1 VELNV
6 PDTMEVNKEPKT
18 EKEGEAKAAAPAE
31 KQAKAVA
38 APAEEKKPAANP
50 KAPAKPAK
58 KPAEPFVDNED
69 GTITD
74 PNSGL
79 IWKKTDAWIDTHKF
93 YLWNDHREYVEQIN
107 TEKFAG
113 FDSWRVPSKAEA
125 STIFNKEKECIDKNG
140 SVYYID
146 PIFERGGVG
155 NTWIIE
161 CSDEKIIRY
170 DFKTGVDTPYPPADI
185 WASIRLVRKEG
196 DPSNLSGGSGEPTVA
211 ATEGQAE
218 TTEAA
223 TAVAPTASAT
233 VAPES
238 FGGGKKGPLKN
249 KKAGGITDAERA
261 EMLKNAKAHA
271 ANRKKG

>member
-1 VELNV
+1 
-6 PDTMEVNKEPKT
+6 MEENKETKT
-18 EKEGEAKAAAPAE
+18 EKKDEATAAAPAEKPAKAAAPAGD
-31 KQAKAVA
+31 
-38 APAEEKKPAANP
+38 KKPAAKP
-50 KAPAKPAK
+50 KAAAKPAK
-58 KPAEPFVDNED
+58 KPAEPLVDNGD
-69 GTITD
+69 GTIVD

-79 IWKKTDAWIDTHKF
+79 MWKKTDAWIDTHKF
-93 YLWNDHREYVEQIN
+93 YLWTGHREYVEKIN

-125 STIFNKEKECIDKNG
+125 ATIFNKDKECIDKNG

-155 NTWIIE
+155 NTWIVE

-196 DPSNLSGGSGEPTVA
+196 DPANLPGGSGQPAET
-211 ATEGQAE
+211 ATEDQAE
-218 TTEAA
+218 TTDAA
-223 TAVAPTASAT
+223 TATAAPAAAASA
-233 VAPES
+233 APQS
-238 FGGGKKGPLKN
+238 SGGGKKGPLKN
-249 KKAGGITDAERA
+249 KRPGGITDAERA

-271 ANRKKG
+271 ANKKKG

>member
-1 VELNV
+1 
-6 PDTMEVNKEPKT
+6 MEENKEPKT
-18 EKEGEAKAAAPAE
+18 EKEGEATAAAPAE
-31 KQAKAVA
+31 KPAKAAEPVA
-38 APAEEKKPAANP
+38 EKKPAA

-58 KPAEPFVDNED
+58 KPAEPLVDNGD

-93 YLWNDHREYVEQIN
+93 YLWNGHREYVEQIN

-113 FDSWRVPSKAEA
+113 FDSWRVPSKVEA
-125 STIFNKEKECIDKNG
+125 TSIFNKEKECIDKNG

-196 DPSNLSGGSGEPTVA
+196 DPTNLPGVSAEPTEVGA
-211 ATEGQAE
+211 EGQAE
-218 TTEAA
+218 ATE
-223 TAVAPTASAT
+223 TGDAPTASAT
-233 VAPES
+233 AAPES
-238 FGGGKKGPLKN
+238 SGGGKKGPLKN
-249 KKAGGITDAERA
+249 KRPGGITDAERA

-271 ANRKKG
+271 ASRKKG

>member
-1 VELNV
+1 
-6 PDTMEVNKEPKT
+6 MEENKETKT
-18 EKEGEAKAAAPAE
+18 EKEGEATAAAPAE
-31 KQAKAVA
+31 KPAKAE
-38 APAEEKKPAANP
+38 APAGDKKPAAKP
-50 KAPAKPAK
+50 AAKAVAKPAK
-58 KPAEPFVDNED
+58 KPAEPLVDNGD

-93 YLWNDHREYVEQIN
+93 YLWNGHREYVEQIN

-125 STIFNKEKECIDKNG
+125 TSIFNKEKECIDKNG

-161 CSDEKIIRY
+161 CSDEKIVRY

-196 DPSNLSGGSGEPTVA
+196 DPTNLPGASGGDQP
-211 ATEGQAE
+211 
-218 TTEAA
+218 AA
-223 TAVAPTASAT
+223 TATDGEAEPSDTTATTAAAATNVA
-233 VAPES
+233 APE
-238 FGGGKKGPLKN
+238 GGSIKGPLKN
-249 KKAGGITDAERA
+249 KRPGGITDAERA

-271 ANRKKG
+271 ANKKKG